1 MFLQGGLWRESKFDE
16 VHPKTVKWG
25 TKHHRWRRIEMFRKR
40 NSLILLLIP
49 ILASLFLVFIPVYAE
64 QTVKVWEEPLV
75 IPAYRVGKPDLN
87 PIFYAGRAY
96 QGAKGA
102 VYPYPMLDKLTDIR
116 EKKTYRAVYLE
127 NEYIQICVL
136 PEIGGRI
143 FSALDKTNNYDFF
156 YRQHVIKPALIGM
169 LGAWISGG
177 VEWNFPHHHR
187 ATGFMPV
194 DHTLTEN
201 PDGSKTIWIG
211 EVEIRHRMKWV
222 IGLTLYPDSSVLEA
236 TIKLFNRTP
245 FAHSFLCW
253 ANVAVHTNSDY
264 QIIFPPS
271 TEFATF
277 HGKNQFSHWPVSQEV
292 FNRMDYTSGVD
303 VSWWK
308 NLPRATSFF
317 AWNYVEDFLAGY
329 DHGKEA
335 GVVHV
340 ADHHIV
346 PGKKFWTWGTG
357 KRGQMW
363 ETMLTE
369 TDGPYIELMV
379 GAYSDNQPDYSW
391 LQPYEVRTF
400 KQYWYPIKRIGGVKS
415 ANCQSALNMEVS
427 LENTIQLGVSTT
439 AEHKGARVVLEAGNQ
454 IIFEKKIDISP
465 QKPFWQEVELP
476 RGMREQDLQASLI
489 SPANETLISY
499 RPQKRKG
506 APMPEP
512 VKPPPPPESIKSI
525 EELYLTG
532 LRLEQ
537 FHNPAFEPYP
547 YYEEA
552 LKRDP
557 GDSRVNTAL
566 GILYLKRGMFN
577 EAEKKLRQAI
587 RRISKD
593 YTSPK
598 NGEAFYY
605 LGVALHAL
613 GRMDEACDAFTKAAW
628 SQAWGAASYYSLAE
642 LASQRRNYSK
652 ALEFLNRS
660 LSLNA
665 LNTKALNFKAG
676 LLRKLGRLQEAE
688 KIARKVLHFD
698 PLDFWAGNELHK
710 IMAAKGLEKEELE
723 AKNSLEA
730 KMRNAVQSYLE
741 LAVDY
746 GNCGFVNEAVE
757 AISHLVEAEGG
768 GFSTYPMLHY
778 YLGYYLEKKGDKKKA
793 REYYQCASQ
802 MPADYCF
809 PFRLE
814 SIEVLRRAQ
823 KINPGDARA
832 PYYLGNLLYDL
843 QPEAAMKE
851 WEKSRRLDEAFPIVH
866 RNLGLAYARVENNIP
881 EAIACMEK
889 ALSCNSKDAR
899 YLYELD
905 LLYETGSVSPEKRLS
920 LFEKNHET
928 ALQRDDAL
936 SREIMLLV
944 QLGKHDRAI
953 DLLAAHHFHVW
964 EGGGRIH
971 SVYVDAHL
979 LKGHEHFTAGRF
991 NEALES
997 FSAALEYPKNLEV
1010 GRPYSGGRAAQVYYF
1025 IGTVYEAMDDKEKAK
1040 EYYEDLVAMEY
1051 EVSEM
1056 SYYQGLA
1063 FRKLGREEKAS
1074 QIFEKLIDFGKQRLQ
1089 AASSMDFFA
1098 KFGERQS
1105 AMYRQ
1110 ANASYL
1116 LGLGY
1121 LGRGDKE
1128 QARTQFKN
1136 SLEMNLNHIW
1146 AKQQLDWLEWRR

>member
-1 MFLQGGLWRESKFDE
+1 
-16 VHPKTVKWG
+16 
-25 TKHHRWRRIEMFRKR
+25 MFRKR
-40 NSLILLLIP
+40 NCLILFINAILAFLFLMFIP
-49 ILASLFLVFIPVYAE
+49 IYAQ

-75 IPAYRVGKPDLN
+75 IPSYRVGKPDLN
-87 PIFYAGRAY
+87 PMFYSGRAY

-116 EKKTYRAVYLE
+116 EEKTYRAVYLE

-187 ATGFMPV
+187 ATAFMPV
-194 DHTLTEN
+194 DYTLTEN
-201 PDGSKTIWIG
+201 PDGSKTIWVG

-236 TIKLFNRTP
+236 TIRLFNRTP
-245 FAHSFLCW
+245 FPHSFLCW

-277 HGKNQFSHWPVSQEV
+277 HGKNQFSRWPISQEV
-292 FNRMDYTSGVD
+292 FNRMDYTNGVD

-308 NLPRATSFF
+308 NHPQATSFF

-357 KRGQMW
+357 ERGQMW

-379 GAYSDNQPDYSW
+379 GAFSDNQPDYSW

-400 KQYWYPIKRIGGVKS
+400 KQSWYPIKKIGGVKK
-415 ANCQSALNMEVS
+415 ANRQAALNLEVTP
-427 LENTIQLGVSTT
+427 ENTVQLGFCTT
-439 AEHKGARVVLEAGNQ
+439 AGHKGARAILEAGNQ
-454 IIFEKKIDISP
+454 IIFEKKINISP
-465 QKPFWQEVELP
+465 QKPF
-476 RGMREQDLQASLI
+476 REEIKLAKGIREEDLQLSLV

-499 RPQKRKG
+499 RPQKREG
-506 APMPEP
+506 APIPIP
-512 VKPPPPPESIKSI
+512 VKPPPPPEKIESI

-547 YYEEA
+547 YYEEV
-552 LKRDP
+552 LRRDP
-557 GDSRVNTAL
+557 GESRANTAL
-566 GILYLKRGMFN
+566 GILYLKRGMFS
-577 EAEKKLRQAI
+577 EAEARLSRAVC
-587 RRISKD
+587 RITRD

-605 LGVALHAL
+605 LGVALRGL
-613 GRMDEACDAFTKAAW
+613 GRMDDAYDAFFKATW
-628 SQAWGAASYYSLAE
+628 SQAWGGASYYSLAE
-642 LASQRRNYSK
+642 LANQRGDDSK

-665 LNTKALNFKAG
+665 LNTKALNFKAC

-688 KIARKVLHFD
+688 KMAREVLDFD
-698 PLDFWAGNELHK
+698 SLDFWAGNELYK
-710 IMAAKGLEKEELE
+710 IMAAKELEKESKE
-723 AKNSLEA
+723 AMNSLRT
-730 KMRNAVQSYLE
+730 KMRDATQSYLE

-746 GNCGFVNEAVE
+746 GNCGFVDEAVE
-757 AISHLVEAEGG
+757 VLSRLVEANAGG
-768 GFSTYPMLHY
+768 SSTHPMLHY
-778 YLGYYLEKKGDKKKA
+778 YLGYYLEKKGDKKRA
-793 REYYQCASQ
+793 MESYQRASK
-802 MPADYCF
+802 MPPDYCF

-823 KINPGDARA
+823 KIDPADARS
-832 PYYLGNLLYDL
+832 PYYLGNLLCDL
-843 QPEAAMKE
+843 QPETAVKE
-851 WEKSRRLDEAFPIVH
+851 WEKSRHLDETFPIVH
-866 RNLGLAYARVENNIP
+866 RNLGLAYARVQNNVLQ
-881 EAIACMEK
+881 AITSMEK
-889 ALSCNSKDAR
+889 AVSCNSKDAR

-905 LLYETGSVSPEKRLS
+905 LLYEAGSVPPEKRLS
-920 LFEKNHET
+920 LLERNRET
-928 ALQRDDAL
+928 VLQRDDAL

-944 QLGKHDRAI
+944 QLGNYDRAAE
-953 DLLAAHHFHVW
+953 LLATHHFHVW

-971 SVYVDAHL
+971 NVYVDAHL
-979 LKGHEHFTAGRF
+979 LRGHERFTAGRF
-991 NEALES
+991 DEALQS

-1010 GRPYSGGRAAQVYYF
+1010 GRPYSEGRAAQVYYF
-1025 IGTVYEAMDDKEKAK
+1025 IGIVYEAMDDTKKAK
-1040 EYYEDLVAMEY
+1040 RYYEDVVAMEY
-1051 EVSEM
+1051 GVSEM

-1063 FRKLGREEKAS
+1063 LRKLGQEEKANR
-1074 QIFEKLIDFGKQRLQ
+1074 IFEGLIDLGKQRLQ
-1089 AASSMDFFA
+1089 AATALDFFA

-1105 AMYRQ
+1105 EMRRRAQ
-1110 ANASYL
+1110 AHYL

-1121 LGRGDKE
+1121 LGRGDE
-1128 QARTQFKN
+1128 EEARTQFKK
-1136 SLEMNLNHIW
+1136 SLEMNLNHLW
-1146 AKQQLDWLEWRR
+1146 AKQQLVWLD

>member
-1 MFLQGGLWRESKFDE
+1 
-16 VHPKTVKWG
+16 
-25 TKHHRWRRIEMFRKR
+25 MFRKR

-49 ILASLFLVFIPVYAE
+49 ILTSLFLVFMPAYAE
-64 QTVKVWEEPLV
+64 KAVKVWEEPLV

-116 EKKTYRAVYLE
+116 EEKTYRAVYLE
-127 NEYIQICVL
+127 NEYIRICVL

-245 FAHSFLCW
+245 LAHSFLCW
-253 ANVAVHTNSDY
+253 ANVAVHANSDY

-271 TEFATF
+271 TEFSTF
-277 HGKNQFSHWPVSQEV
+277 HGKNQFSQWPVSQEV
-292 FNRMDYTSGVD
+292 FNRMDYTAGVD

-317 AWNYVEDFLAGY
+317 AWNYAEDFLAGY

-357 KRGQMW
+357 ERGQMW

-400 KQYWYPIKRIGGVKS
+400 KQYWYPIKRIGGVKN
-415 ANCQSALNMEVS
+415 ANRQAALNLEVS
-427 LENTIQLGVSTT
+427 PENTIQLGVSTT
-439 AEHKGARVVLEAGNQ
+439 AEHKSARVVLEAGNQ
-454 IIFEKKIDISP
+454 IIFERKIDILP
-465 QKPFWQEVELP
+465 QKPLWQEVELP
-476 RGMREQDLQASLI
+476 RGMREQDLQASLV
-489 SPANETLISY
+489 SSANETLISY
-499 RPQKRKG
+499 RPQEKEG
-506 APMPEP
+506 APMPGP
-512 VKPPPPPESIKSI
+512 VKPPLQPEKIKSI

-577 EAEKKLRQAI
+577 EAEKKLSQAI

-598 NGEAFYY
+598 DGEAYYY
-605 LGVALHAL
+605 LGVALRAL
-613 GRMDEACDAFTKAAW
+613 GRTNEACDAFTKAAW

-642 LASQRRNYSK
+642 LANLKGDNSK

-665 LNTKALNFKAG
+665 MNTKALNFKVG
-676 LLRKLGRLQEAE
+676 LLRKLGRTQEAE
-688 KIARKVLHFD
+688 KIARKVLDFD
-698 PLDFWAGNELHK
+698 PLDFWAGNELYK
-710 IMAAKGLEKEELE
+710 IMAAKGLEKEAQV
-723 AKNSLEA
+723 AKDSLET
-730 KMRNAVQSYLE
+730 KMRDAVQSYLE

-746 GNCGFVNEAVE
+746 GDCGFVGEALEV
-757 AISHLVEAEGG
+757 ISRLVEPEGG
-768 GFSTYPMLHY
+768 GSSAYPMLHY
-778 YLGYYLEKKGDKKKA
+778 YLGYYLEKKDDKKKGQ
-793 REYYQCASQ
+793 ECYQRASR

-823 KINPGDARA
+823 NINPGDARA
-832 PYYLGNLLYDL
+832 PYYLGNLLYDF
-843 QPEAAMKE
+843 QPEAAIKQ

-866 RNLGLAYARVENNIP
+866 RNLGLAYALVDNNVH
-881 EAIACMEK
+881 EAIASMEK
-889 ALSCNSKDAR
+889 AVFCNSKDAR
-899 YLYELD
+899 YLCELD
-905 LLYETGSVSPEKRLS
+905 LLYEAGGVSPGKRLS

-928 ALQRDDAL
+928 ALQRNDAL

-944 QLGKHDRAI
+944 QLGKYDRAV
-953 DLLAAHHFHVW
+953 DLLGTHHFHVW

-971 SVYVDAHL
+971 NVYVDAHL

-1025 IGTVYEAMDDKEKAK
+1025 IGTVYEAMDDLEKAK
-1040 EYYEDLVAMEY
+1040 EYYGNLVAMEGGM
-1051 EVSEM
+1051 SEM

-1063 FRKLGREEKAS
+1063 FRKLGQEEKAS
-1074 QIFEKLIDFGKQRLQ
+1074 QIFEKLIDFGKQRFQ

-1105 AMYRQ
+1105 AMRRRAQ
-1110 ANASYL
+1110 AHYL

-1121 LGRGDKE
+1121 QGRGDKE
-1128 QARTQFKN
+1128 QARTQFKK
-1136 SLEMNLNHIW
+1136 SLEMNINHIW
-1146 AKQQLDWLEWRR
+1146 AKQQLTWLDNRR

>member
-1 MFLQGGLWRESKFDE
+1 
-16 VHPKTVKWG
+16 
-25 TKHHRWRRIEMFRKR
+25 MFRKKHC
-40 NSLILLLIP
+40 LILP
-49 ILASLFLVFIPVYAE
+49 INAILTFLFLVSFPAYAE

-75 IPAYRVGKPDLN
+75 IPSYRVGKPDLN

-102 VYPYPMLDKLTDIR
+102 IYPYPMLDKMTDIR

-187 ATGFMPV
+187 ATAFMPV
-194 DHTLTEN
+194 DYTLTEN
-201 PDGSKTIWIG
+201 PDGSKTVWIG

-236 TIKLFNRTP
+236 TIRLFNRTP

-277 HGKNQFSHWPVSQEV
+277 HGKNQFSRWPISQEV

-308 NLPRATSFF
+308 NHPRATSFF

-357 KRGQMW
+357 ERGQMW

-400 KQYWYPIKRIGGVKS
+400 KQRWYPIKRIGGVKN
-415 ANCQSALNMEVS
+415 ANRQAAINMEIS
-427 LENTIQLGVSTT
+427 SENTVQLGFCTPT
-439 AEHKGARVVLEAGNQ
+439 EHKGVRVILEAGNQ
-454 IIFEKKIDISP
+454 IIFEKKTNISP
-465 QKPFWQEVELP
+465 QKPFWEDVKLP
-476 RGMREQDLQASLI
+476 RGIIKEDLQASLI
-489 SPANETLISY
+489 SPTNETLISY
-499 RPQKRKG
+499 RPQKKVG
-506 APMPEP
+506 TPMPEP

-552 LKRDP
+552 LRRDA
-557 GDSRVNTAL
+557 GESRVNTAL
-566 GILYLKRGMFN
+566 GIHYLKRGMFK
-577 EAEKKLRQAI
+577 EAEKNLGRAI
-587 RRISKD
+587 RRITRN

-598 NGEAFYY
+598 DGEAFYY
-605 LGVALHAL
+605 LGVALRAL
-613 GRMDEACDAFTKAAW
+613 GRPDDAYDAFYKAAW

-642 LASQRRNYSK
+642 LASQRGDYSK
-652 ALEFLNRS
+652 SLELINRS

-676 LLRKLGRLQEAE
+676 LLRKRGRLQEAE
-688 KIARKVLHFD
+688 KIEKKVLDFD
-698 PLDFWAGNELHK
+698 PLDFWAGNEFYL
-710 IMAAKGLEKEELE
+710 IMALSGNTKQAQAVKD
-723 AKNSLEA
+723 SLKI
-730 KMRNAVQSYLE
+730 KMRDAAQSYLE

-746 GNCGFVNEAVE
+746 GNCGFVDE
-757 AISHLVEAEGG
+757 AIEVLSRLIEANAGEP
-768 GFSTYPMLHY
+768 STDPMLYY
-778 YLGYYLEKKGDKKKA
+778 YLGYYLEKKGNKKKA
-793 REYYQCASQ
+793 QECYMRASR
-802 MPADYCF
+802 MAADYCF

-814 SIEVLRRAQ
+814 SIKVLRRAQ

-843 QPEAAMKE
+843 QPDAAIEE
-851 WEKSRRLDEAFPIVH
+851 WEKSRSLDEALPIVH
-866 RNLGLAYARVENNIP
+866 RNLGLAYARVENNVP
-881 EAIACMEK
+881 EAITSMEK
-889 ALSCNSKDAR
+889 AVSCNSKDAR

-905 LLYETGSVSPEKRLS
+905 LLYEAGSVSPEKRLS
-920 LFEKNHET
+920 LLERHHET
-928 ALQRDDAL
+928 VLQRDDAL

-944 QLGKHDRAI
+944 QLGKNDRAI
-953 DLLAAHHFHVW
+953 DLLSTHHFHVW

-971 SVYVDAHL
+971 NVYVDAHL
-979 LKGHEHFTAGRF
+979 LKGHEHFAAGRL
-991 NEALES
+991 NEALQS
-997 FSAALEYPKNLEV
+997 FSSALEYPKNLEV

-1025 IGTVYEAMDDKEKAK
+1025 MGTVFEAMDDAKKAK
-1040 EYYEDLVAMEY
+1040 EYYEDVVAMEY
-1051 EVSEM
+1051 GMSEM
-1056 SYYQGLA
+1056 SFYQGLA
-1063 FRKLGREEKAS
+1063 LRRLSQEEKAN
-1074 QIFEKLIDFGKQRLQ
+1074 QIFKELIDFGNKRLQ
-1089 AASSMDFFA
+1089 AATSMDFFA

-1105 AMYRQ
+1105 AMRRRAQ
-1110 ANASYL
+1110 AHYL

-1128 QARTQFKN
+1128 EARTKFKK
-1136 SLEMNLNHIW
+1136 SLELNLNHLW
-1146 AKQQLDWLEWRR
+1146 AKQQLLWLD